1 MLRGYT
7 TESQPD
13 RTWLRSDCCWVRML
27 IPWRSGSVAGYGQAM
42 TYVQIR
48 PVTGDDAE
56 AVSALRRAV
65 YSYKIL
71 SPAAARHMITVSSP
85 AERSLAL
92 GDEVDGQLVAWGS
105 AGLNTWTSEPG

>member
-1 MLRGYT
+1 
-7 TESQPD
+7 
-13 RTWLRSDCCWVRML
+13 ML

-42 TYVQIR
+42 TDVQIR

-92 GDEVDGQLVAWGS
+92 PFFSSMTESQVERVCTALAEALGKR
-105 AGLNTWTSEPG
+105 P